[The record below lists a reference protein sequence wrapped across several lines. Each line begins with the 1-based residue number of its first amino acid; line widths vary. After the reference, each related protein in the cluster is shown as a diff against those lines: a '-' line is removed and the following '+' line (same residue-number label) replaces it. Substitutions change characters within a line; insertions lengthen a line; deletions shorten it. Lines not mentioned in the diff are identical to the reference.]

1 MTVNYAVQKL
11 KVHKTI
17 NKIIIIM
24 ITTIKLCTHWLYNN
38 NNNYYYYYS
47 GDKNPG
53 DADTAA
59 GCIIAALQQ
68 LLTQYSFTR
77 SPSVMSPNA
86 IISSLSSKCNTEKE
100 KQRL

>member
-11 KVHKTI
+11 KVHKTLI
-17 NKIIIIM
+17 
-24 ITTIKLCTHWLYNN
+24 THWLYNN
-38 NNNYYYYYS
+38 NNNKYYYS

-68 LLTQYSFTR
+68 MLAVIVQFHK
-77 SPSVMSPNA
+77 N
-86 IISSLSSKCNTEKE
+86 SKCTES
-100 KQRL
+100 

>member
-38 NNNYYYYYS
+38 NNNYYYYS
-47 GDKNPG
+47 G
-53 DADTAA
+53 DTAA

-68 LLTQYSFTR
+68 LLAQYSFTI
-77 SPSVMSPNA
+77 SPSVVSPNA
-86 IISSLSSKCNTEKE
+86 SLSSKCNTEKE
-100 KQRL
+100 TQRL